1 MSKRLN
7 DKSGFTLIEMVIYVA
22 LIGIVSIVL
31 FNIIFFVI
39 RVNNK
44 ITALSI
50 ASSNAHSVMERMTY
64 EISNSKYIYLP
75 TSNFVNY
82 NSNPS
87 EGNQLSLV
95 TEIGAFT
102 NEDVTFVDFYLENG
116 TIFLKKESSNPT
128 ISISPVALVSSD
140 VFVSGMEFSYYKNS
154 SRESVTIDMTVQAKN
169 SAISDSTIHLIN
181 TVALR
186 SF

>member
-1 MSKRLN
+1 MLKRLN

-22 LIGIVSIVL
+22 LVGIVSVVL
-31 FNIIFFVI
+31 FNIIFFII

-50 ASSNAHSVMERMTY
+50 ASSNAHSAMERMTY
-64 EISNSKYIYLP
+64 EISNSKYVYLP
-75 TSNFVNY
+75 TSNFAIYGND
-82 NSNPS
+82 PS
-87 EGNQLSLV
+87 KGNQLSLV
-95 TEIGAFT
+95 TEMDITT

-116 TIFLKKESSNPT
+116 TIFLKKESSDPT

-140 VFVSGMEFSYYKNS
+140 VFVSKMEFSYCKNG

-169 SAISDSTIHLIN
+169 SAISDSTINLAN